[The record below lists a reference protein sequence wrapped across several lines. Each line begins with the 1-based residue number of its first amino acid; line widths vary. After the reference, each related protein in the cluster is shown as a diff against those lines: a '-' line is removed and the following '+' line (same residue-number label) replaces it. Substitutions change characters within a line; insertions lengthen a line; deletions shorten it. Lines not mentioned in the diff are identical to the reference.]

1 MANTVNDVMNVIAS
15 PDYGIKNIA
24 STNQEILAIL
34 SGTHNSKNN
43 IHSIVDDIKTLLQ
56 QLVNEV
62 PKQKPIEI
70 DGNALKAKQKHV
82 KSLLAETK
90 GIRKSIDNLAK
101 KIEKQGGGKMPAV
114 AKLSDK
120 ASQKVADAMVKNLDK
135 QNKGGGL
142 SSMIDAFKKLKDIS
156 LKDIIFGNQKV
167 KIIGKVFKNAEKDLK
182 IKDKDLDAIIKLINA
197 APEMMQALKKVG
209 RRVNRIIKENVI
221 QKLGDLLVGKNSVL
235 TVSRSLQ
242 KNKKTFEEANA
253 ASKTVKELVS
263 TLNKAMF
270 KLMIT
275 LMLSKPAQKGID
287 SADTIID
294 KILPLSKKLT
304 KNKASIQ
311 NGQKTAKQIT
321 SLVGNL
327 LITSIF
333 LTIAAVTGIPALVGT
348 LYLSEVVD
356 RTITIAKKLT
366 KNKNVFNKATK
377 EAFKLTTLIGN
388 LLITSV
394 FLSVA
399 AVTGIPAILGALLL
413 RGMVSVIIPV
423 AKKLSRSN
431 KHIAKGIISA
441 LGLIAFTGLMGV
453 TCILLTGVAKIG
465 LNALI
470 GSLVILGITV
480 VNALTFGI
488 LSMAKSAIMKGA
500 GVMALMSLALVM
512 YGISLGILVKATK
525 DLNFKQIGVLA
536 TITILF
542 GGIMGVLGIPP
553 ICGFVALG
561 AGVMALMGLA
571 LLPYAFTISIVAKAV
586 KDINL
591 EHMKTAA
598 LSLLILGGATAL
610 VGLLLP
616 FIVLGSLS
624 MFAMSLVLPKFIRT
638 LTKIEKNLK
647 NLKMKQIW
655 TVVKAM
661 GALALGISGLSIFLI
676 PVGFGALTLAAIN
689 KPLGAFVR
697 TVKIINDMGTVP
709 TKLIK
714 SVLSAM
720 KMVVKFFSKNAI
732 KPRVVKNAKR
742 CKTLLRPFG
751 DIVKHLNKL
760 NKMGTVPLELVYI
773 TLEAISAIGKHFV
786 ENPVSKSDVKVA
798 KNYMKMMRPFKN
810 TVRILSKLKKMSNIP
825 IDLVHQT
832 LDAMG
837 VIGKFYVD
845 NPIEKEVIKQSKK
858 YMKMMRPFGRTLKYF
873 AKLKKLGGV
882 PIDLV
887 HQTLDAMTVI
897 ANYYT
902 NNPIEK
908 ETIKQAKR
916 YRKVMRPFGRTLKY
930 FAKLKKLGEVPIDLV
945 HQTLDA
951 MTVIANY
958 YTNNPIEKETIKQA
972 KRYRKVMRPF
982 GRTLKYFAKLK
993 KLGGVPIDLVHQ
1005 TLDAMKVITDHFIN
1019 NPIEKETVKQA
1030 KRYRKVMRPFGRT
1043 LKHLN
1048 KLKEM
1053 GVIPED
1059 VVKSTVKALVYITKF
1074 YETATISD
1082 DVEAKSFFTKIA
1094 VENFTELTGS
1104 IQDKFINVPEVDIKA
1119 VTSVTSACRS
1129 IMSFYASILFVPKEE
1144 KIKLINESIKEFA
1157 DTSNHMKTNI
1167 GSYTKENFMSVELLI
1182 RSMKNIFKFYRKHG
1196 LNKKI
1201 RAEVKKDMRLLDRM
1215 SKTMSKISRIDPL
1228 SISSVGDALTTS
1240 LEGVHAVKIDQ
1251 VKAVTNMFRA
1261 FKDINKS
1268 ENIINKFAESV
1279 KEFTTV
1285 CNDLM
1290 EAMNQNTEAISGMD
1304 PNSENDGES
1313 SSLWGKIKDAVS
1325 PKPLF
1330 DDFGNPNDNA
1340 KVGGVRIVNVDELA
1354 RTIAERINGAISVD
1368 VPDTQVQLLIN
1379 GTGGNEWT
1387 ITKY

>member
-930 FAKLKKLGEVPIDLV
+930 FAKLKKLG
-945 HQTLDA
+945 
-951 MTVIANY
+951 
-958 YTNNPIEKETIKQA
+958 
-972 KRYRKVMRPF
+972 
-982 GRTLKYFAKLK
+982 
-993 KLGGVPIDLVHQ
+993 GVPIDLVHQ